1 MTAASQ
7 PPRRVKVEVL
17 QTGDIVLTATTG
29 KVSKVVRKASNGI
42 VSHAMI
48 CVQNGST
55 IDSTDAG
62 VQASN
67 IQRELY
73 EPDDTVFVLR
83 LREPLDVVRLNQLI
97 DFARSE
103 IGTRYSKI
111 EAARAVLPGPKP
123 RTRKMF
129 CSRLVARAYAAA
141 GVQLVDDPDYC
152 SPEDLRASPL
162 LVELLDATEL
172 VSPEELAAWDAR
184 PNPIAEMHRMQNEI
198 LGVARALDPSVE
210 NFNDLDSFV
219 QRHPEHDE
227 TIAAAYRDSGYLDLW
242 RADFAINPWHYDLD
256 AMDAITNDRSL
267 HDLREYCVG
276 TIREFHTGGLRFAV
290 NLTHYESAVQAGG
303 GRTSAQLVALYR
315 QLVRNDQTRR
325 DVAFVWLRRYF
336 PADAKRH
343 LQRIAPHSEL
353 WFSIVDRVEPRLA
366 AIARANI
373 RCMGTDTGCSSCG
386 DPAADYLLANSAEAM
401 PGVPSLRLCSDCV
414 AIRRGYG
421 EILVPIDE

>member
-1 MTAASQ
+1 MIGA
-7 PPRRVKVEVL
+7 PPSLRRIKVEVL
-17 QTGDIVLTATTG
+17 RPGDIVLTATTG
-29 KVSKVVRKASNGI
+29 KVSKLVRTATNGI

-73 EPDDTVFVLR
+73 DPDDIVVVLR
-83 LREPLDVVRLNQLI
+83 LREALDEVRLLQLI

-103 IGTRYSKI
+103 VGTRYSKI
-111 EAARAVLPGPKP
+111 EALRAVLPGPKP
-123 RTRKMF
+123 RTKQMF
-129 CSRLVARAYAAA
+129 CSRLVARAYAAV
-141 GVQLVDDPDYC
+141 GVQLVHDPDYC
-152 SPEDLRASPL
+152 SPEDLRASPM
-162 LVELLDATEL
+162 LVELPDATEH
-172 VSPEELAAWDAR
+172 VSGEELAAWGAR
-184 PNPIAEMHRMQNEI
+184 PNPIAEMQRMQNEI
-198 LGVARALDPSVE
+198 LSVARSLNPSVE

-219 QRHPEHDE
+219 QRHPEHDDV
-227 TIAAAYRDSGYLDLW
+227 IAAAYRDSGYLDLW
-242 RADFAINPWHYDLD
+242 RADFAINPWHYDFN
-256 AMDAITNDRSL
+256 AMDAITSIRSL
-267 HDLREYCVG
+267 RDLREYSIG
-276 TIREFHTGGLRFAV
+276 TIREFHTGGLRYAV
-290 NLTHYESAVQAGG
+290 NLAHCERAIQVGG
-303 GRTSAQLVALYR
+303 GLFSAQLVTLYR

-325 DVAFVWLRRYF
+325 DVALVWLRRYF

-343 LQRIAPHSEL
+343 LQRIVPHSEL

-373 RCMGTDTGCSSCG
+373 QCMGTDTGCSSCG
-386 DPAADYLLANSAEAM
+386 DPAEDYLLVNSAEAM

-421 EILVPIDE
+421 EILVSIDE